1 MANFEKVNSSP
12 IIDSFA
18 ANPTSGDAPLTV
30 SFACSAHDPNGNITS
45 YMWDFDGDGTIDVV
59 TSSGFATFTYQKA
72 GVYHPIVKVKGNQ
85 GVITTSKPLAID
97 VTSVNKTTAVLS
109 IDNISGSIGSVV
121 NIPIKVSNNDS
132 IVALQ
137 FDIKFNTNYL
147 SINNANTPVIAK
159 DILTKAGFTVTSTI
173 VNPGDVMV
181 IVTPPIKT
189 PVPTI
194 PNGVIATLPLRI
206 NSYAQEGKET
216 LTFEN
221 VNASDVN
228 SNSVKISILPGYL
241 MVKKFIQGDANGD
254 GKISVQDVVAVIND
268 IMIGNNMP
276 YNGSDCNGDGEVN
289 VQDYV
294 CIVNKIM
301 SGGNE

>member
-1 MANFEKVNSSP
+1 
-12 IIDSFA
+12 
-18 ANPTSGDAPLTV
+18 
-30 SFACSAHDPNGNITS
+30 
-45 YMWDFDGDGTIDVV
+45 MWDFDGDGTIDVV
-59 TSSGFATFTYQKA
+59 TSSGFATFTYKKA
-72 GVYHPIVKVKGNQ
+72 GVYHPIVKVKGDQ
-85 GVITTSKPLAID
+85 GVIVSSKPITID
-97 VTSVNKTTAVLS
+97 VINGSTTKAVLF
-109 IDNISGSIGSVV
+109 IDNVSGSIGSVA
-121 NIPIKVSNNDS
+121 NIPIEINNNDS

-137 FDIKFNTNYL
+137 FDIRFNSNYL
-147 SINNANTPVIAK
+147 SVNNANTPVIAK

-173 VNPGDVMV
+173 VNPGDVKV
-181 IVTPPIKT
+181 IITPPIKT
-189 PVPTI
+189 PIPII

-228 SNSVKISILPGYL
+228 SNSAKINILPGYL
-241 MVKKFIQGDANGD
+241 MIKNFIPGDANGD
-254 GKISVQDVVAVIND
+254 GKINVQDVVAVIND
-268 IMIGNNMP
+268 IMIENIMP
-276 YNGSDCNGDGEVN
+276 YNGSDCNGDGKVN